1 MKGVLKQ
8 AEMIAK
14 PDTSSPIKSKFLSGS
29 GGRIYGKEKDIC
41 LLTINNSTHFMQSL
55 FWRDFSYSAWEIMT
69 GYQLKQMVMRKA
81 IRKMTLKLKSQ
92 LHIPMNFYLKPH
104 WKIKLLR
111 SL

>member
-41 LLTINNSTHFMQSL
+41 LSTINNSTNFMQSL
-55 FWRDFSYSAWEIMT
+55 FWQDFSYSVWEIMT
-69 GYQLKQMVMRKA
+69 GYQL
-81 IRKMTLKLKSQ
+81 
-92 LHIPMNFYLKPH
+92 
-104 WKIKLLR
+104 
-111 SL
+111 